1 MKGWKKGMAA
11 LLAAALTA
19 GTAAGCAVSM
29 SEYATTP
36 ALTYG
41 DQTVYLDEA
50 NFWLRY
56 EQWLM
61 ESQYGTLYQYYGYT
75 NMWEAPAD
83 EYTTLGQQLKEDVM
97 AQILQTL
104 ILGDHAEEL
113 EVSLTEEDLNRITE
127 TVTDF
132 RDSFDDSFREYC
144 DASDESINGWLQK
157 NALAVKVW
165 DAVRQQAEVTVTD
178 EECQMFSVE
187 YVNITDST
195 DSDETT
201 AETES
206 TTAAED
212 TTAEATES
220 AAEEST
226 ASAESSAEES
236 TEASGEESTAAET
249 ESAESSGE
257 ESTASAESS
266 AEESTEAASG
276 ETLTGEALANE
287 VLRRLNEGQAFS
299 DFEDELGVTV
309 NNQSFLRSDTDNSS
323 TIYQEAVDMATGEA
337 KIVDYDGGWYVIY
350 CVADLDEEATEE
362 ERADVEDTKREEH
375 FNTVYAE
382 WTAAA
387 PTYEVQDAW
396 DDLKVDEMIYV
407 EKETT
412 AAETTAAE
420 TESASE
426 SDSTA
431 AETAESSAEEST
443 SGEAESETASET
455 EASEASAEE
464 STAETT
470 AAE

>member
-11 LLAAALTA
+11 LLAAVLTA
-19 GTAAGCAVSM
+19 GTAAGCAASM
-29 SEYATTP
+29 SEYGTTP

-61 ESQYGTLYQYYGYT
+61 ESQYGTMYQYYGYT

-97 AQILQTL
+97 AQILQTR
-104 ILGDHAEEL
+104 ILNDHAEEL
-113 EVSLTEEDLNRITE
+113 GISLTEEDQTRITE
-127 TVTDF
+127 TVADF
-132 RDSFDDSFREYC
+132 RESFDDSFREYC
-144 DASDESINGWLQK
+144 DASDESINGWLQQ

-165 DAVRQQAEVTVTD
+165 DAVKQQAEVTVTD

-195 DSDETT
+195 DSTESTESTAAETT
-201 AETES
+201 AASSES
-206 TTAAED
+206 ADTTAAE
-212 TTAEATES
+212 T
-220 AAEEST
+220 
-226 ASAESSAEES
+226 ES

-249 ESAESSGE
+249 ESAEASGE
-257 ESTASAESS
+257 ESTAAETAGAQSS
-266 AEESTEAASG
+266 GEDTTAAETTEAASG

-323 TIYQEAVDMATGEA
+323 TIYQEAVNMATGEA
-337 KIVDYDGGWYVIY
+337 KMVDYDGGWYVIY
-350 CVADLDEEATEE
+350 CVAELDKEATEE
-362 ERADVEDTKREEH
+362 ERASVEDTKREEH

-387 PTYEVQDAW
+387 PSYEVQDAW

-407 EKETT
+407 AKETT
-412 AAETTAAE
+412 AAETTAADTTSEE
-420 TESASE
+420 TAAESESASGA
-426 SDSTA
+426 DSTA
-431 AETAESSAEEST
+431 AEPAESSAEES
-443 SGEAESETASET
+443 ETASAAESSP
-455 EASEASAEE
+455 ESSAEE
-464 STAETT
+464 STA
-470 AAE
+470 AE